1 MKLYVDSRE
10 QIPLEFKV
18 DGIVTEI
25 IRTKLPYG
33 DYAAGWEDKN
43 GQHVE
48 FMPLFIE
55 RKGFGD
61 LFGTLTSGMER
72 FRKEI
77 ARAKEDGISLIIMV
91 EGCFRE
97 IVLGTKHSNVEGET
111 ILKTLHTLW
120 VKHDVP
126 YILCNDRE
134 DMRDTILHMFSAI
147 GRNFKPKGKGNE
159 RNNSGESE
167 KTVIGERERK
177 NLVEQSK
184 LSGLRDAEKT
194 FDEGQEE

>member
-1 MKLYVDSRE
+1 MKIYVDTRE
-10 QIPLEFKV
+10 QRPIDFTGAENV
-18 DGIVTEI
+18 SEI

-33 DYAAGWEDKN
+33 DYAAAWEDKH
-43 GQHVE
+43 GEHIE

-55 RKGFGD
+55 RKGMND

-72 FRKEI
+72 FKNEL

-97 IVLGTKHSNVEGET
+97 IYMGAKHSTVEGDT

-126 YILCNDRE
+126 YILCNDRD
-134 DMRDTILHMFSAI
+134 DMRDTIIHLFSAI
-147 GRNFKPKGKGNE
+147 GRNFKPRGKHESTHGTQDAD
-159 RNNSGESE
+159 SGSLAA
-167 KTVIGERERK
+167 RRS
-177 NLVEQSK
+177 LVEQSAHF
-184 LSGLRDAEKT
+184 GLRDEK
-194 FDEGQEE
+194 EAQ